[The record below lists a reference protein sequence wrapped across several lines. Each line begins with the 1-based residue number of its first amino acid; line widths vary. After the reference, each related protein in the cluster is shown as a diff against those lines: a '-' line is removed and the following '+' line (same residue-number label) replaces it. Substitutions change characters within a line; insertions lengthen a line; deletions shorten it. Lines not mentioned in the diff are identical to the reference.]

1 MKELKAIAL
10 ITALFLLGAFRVAA
24 LECDRLQNS
33 SSDELVSYLD
43 QIMPNRENA
52 ECITF
57 AIDIGNRRYEP
68 AIPVLTKLFDFRW
81 PLNAR
86 QKQRPALC
94 T

>member
-24 LECDRLQNS
+24 RVRHLQNF

-52 ECITF
+52 ECIT
-57 AIDIGNRRYEP
+57 
-68 AIPVLTKLFDFRW
+68 
-81 PLNAR
+81 
-86 QKQRPALC
+86 
-94 T
+94 